1 MENLPLVLDLVEWI
15 AERPRKYD
23 DVMEAWRTTC
33 PRLSVWEDTVDAG
46 YLAVGFDDRA
56 TRIVS
61 VTESGTRFLE
71 DNRKAGRR
79 PTA

>member
-1 MENLPLVLDLVEWI
+1 MENLPLVLDLVEWV
-15 AERPRKYD
+15 AERPRHYD

-56 TRIVS
+56 TKIVTI
-61 VTESGTRFLE
+61 TESGTRFLR